1 MADKD
6 RVSVVALIKARSGM
20 EEQLRE
26 ETEALVKP
34 TRSEAGCLNYDLHQD
49 MCDPSLLIFYENWR
63 SRQDFCEHLNKPYIK
78 EYLEKTENLR
88 EYIDI
93 KSLKMVSTPN
103 VGTGGIL
110 TLLLRRLL
118 EIFPLGL
125 LRRIFAR

>member
-1 MADKD
+1 MANED
-6 RVSVVALIKARSGM
+6 RVSVVALIKARSGS

-26 ETEALVKP
+26 KTEALVKP

-49 MCDPSLLIFYENWR
+49 RSDPSLLIFYENWR
-63 SRQDFCEHLNKPYIK
+63 SLQDFCEHLNKPYIT

-103 VGTGGIL
+103 AGTGGIL
-110 TLLLRRLL
+110 TLLLLRLREVFPLRLL
-118 EIFPLGL
+118 H
-125 LRRIFAR
+125 RIFAR